1 MSHDDDRNQGTSG
14 FSADERQA
22 LVALRT
28 MPRPRASDAARQ
40 RALAA
45 FLGDVTA
52 DVDKA
57 RDSGASATDRELP
70 RQDLSRQELPRIE
83 PRPDAGGR
91 RWQGWA
97 LAATVVLAILA
108 GFWYGGQPRYDWVVT
123 DVVEADGIV
132 AEGIEA
138 AGDLGRGATV
148 ASGRISAGPT
158 SELELQL
165 GDQLRFRLLPGTS
178 IELPP
183 APRRWLPGTQTI
195 VVHTGEIYGTTG
207 GQVLEVP
214 LHITAQQAEARL
226 MGTTFAVFQND
237 DGTCVCL
244 WQGCITVF
252 PRDGGESVMMEDE
265 KKFYVFTDGSTSG
278 LVPLDGMERMKLQ
291 MMADGGILDLEQ

>member
-1 MSHDDDRNQGTSG
+1 MSHDDDRNQGMNS
-14 FSADERQA
+14 FSADERQM
-22 LVALRT
+22 LVALRA

-40 RALAA
+40 RARAA

-52 DVDKA
+52 DA
-57 RDSGASATDRELP
+57 GATV
-70 RQDLSRQELPRIE
+70 
-83 PRPDAGGR
+83 DAGGH

-132 AEGIEA
+132 ANSIEA

-148 ASGRISAGPT
+148 TAGRISAGPT

-165 GDQLRFRLLPGTS
+165 GSQLRFRILPGTS

-252 PRDGGESVMMEDE
+252 PIDGGESVVMEDE

-291 MMADGGILDLEQ
+291 MMADGGILDLQK